1 MVDARPSV
9 LLLCCLFHGREC
21 AGDGMSEP
29 YTGRMT
35 IQPHS
40 PWMYQHLRA
49 NNDVNGNPRRC
60 FVIYDYDANI
70 IDVIDEGYVG
80 RPKWVSALRQLATLD
95 IGVSE
100 YKNLLKMAAKWE
112 ES

>member
-1 MVDARPSV
+1 MNVGCVKCGATDIPV
-9 LLLCCLFHGREC
+9 IGH
-21 AGDGMSEP
+21 EP
-29 YTGRMT
+29 CPGAVE
-35 IQPHS
+35 PF
-40 PWMYQHLRA
+40 MYQHLRA

-95 IGVSE
+95 IGISE